1 MSGAPTAEPAA
12 SPAPLDG
19 IRIIDF
25 TRVLAG
31 PHCTKTLRDLGAEV
45 IKIEPPAGDTGRS
58 GQPHVGPMSLY
69 FAQQNAGKRAIS
81 VDLNVPEAQELVGRL
96 CAEADIVVENF
107 RPGTLER
114 FGLGYQDMKATNPDL
129 IYVAISGYGQTGPWR
144 NRPAFAPTVQA
155 ESGFTDIIT
164 RHYGDALTTVTN
176 DAYNHADVYTGLQG
190 VIATLAALAHRERT
204 GEGQYVDVAMVAAM
218 LAVNDR
224 VSYELSDIDVE
235 GEPLALSAPESPV
248 FELPDGTHIT
258 IAASPFSTFVFL
270 RYCSMMRRNDLLLDP
285 RFVTADLR
293 RANWDELHAEIRAWV
308 LTFRSQEELEAQVS
322 EAGLAV
328 GVIRTVNEIA
338 ESDWAAER
346 GVIRQ
351 VDDRAGGT
359 ARMPGPAWVF
369 GQSEL
374 PDAGLAPFQ
383 GEHNREVLA
392 GLGLDSAAIE
402 ALYASGALVDNV
414 PPG

>member
-1 MSGAPTAEPAA
+1 MTTHSRTETPP
-12 SPAPLDG
+12 SPAPLAG
-19 IRIIDF
+19 IRVVDF

-45 IKIEPPAGDTGRS
+45 IKVEPPAGDTGRS

-69 FAQQNAGKRAIS
+69 FAQQNSGKRAIS
-81 VDLNVPEAQELVGRL
+81 LDLNVAEARAVIADL
-96 CAEADIVVENF
+96 CATADIIVENF
-107 RPGTLER
+107 RPGTLDR
-114 FGLGYQDMKATNPDL
+114 FGLGYADVCQHNPHV
-129 IYVAISGYGQTGPWR
+129 IFVSISGYGQRGPWR

-164 RHYGDALTTVTN
+164 RHYGDVLSTVTN

-204 GEGQYVDVAMVAAM
+204 GEGQYVDVAMAAAM

-224 VSYELSDIDVE
+224 VSYELADIDVE

-248 FELPDGTHIT
+248 FELADGRHIT
-258 IAASPFSTFVFL
+258 IAASPVSTFVFQ
-270 RYCSMMRRNDLLLDP
+270 RYCAMMRRNDLLLDA

-293 RANWDELHAEIRAWV
+293 RENWADLHAEIRAWV
-308 LTFRSQEELEAQVS
+308 MTFRTLEDLEAQVS

-328 GVIRTVNEIA
+328 GTIRTVREIA
-338 ESDWAAER
+338 ESEWAEDR
-346 GVIRQ
+346 GAIRE

-359 ARMPGPAWVF
+359 ARMPAPPWIF
-369 GQSEL
+369 SQSGL
-374 PDAGLAPFQ
+374 PDAGLPPFQ
-383 GEHNREVLA
+383 GEHNDEVLLE
-392 GLGLDSAAIE
+392 LGLDGDGIAA
-402 ALYASGALVDNV
+402 LRGTGALTDRT
-414 PPG
+414 PRG